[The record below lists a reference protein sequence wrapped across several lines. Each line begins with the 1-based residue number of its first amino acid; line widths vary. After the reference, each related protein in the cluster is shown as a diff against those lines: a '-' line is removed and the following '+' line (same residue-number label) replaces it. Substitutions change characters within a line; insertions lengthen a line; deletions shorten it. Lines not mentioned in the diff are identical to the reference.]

1 MKREILNREYKAR
14 KVERAIEELIGFYIE
29 KLSLKANVCKFVDN
43 EDECAREIKWD
54 ITLENKGDI
63 EKLKEIL
70 DIPYID
76 VEECG
81 NCLVVLLSW
90 KSDNADEQFNLE
102 RKIAKDIETI
112 LGQGVFEGYEDIK
125 ILKGKFYSGN
135 VENLIFK

>member
-14 KVERAIEELIGFYIE
+14 KVERAIEELIGFYLE
-29 KLSLKANVCKFVDN
+29 KLSLKASVYKFVNN

-63 EKLKEIL
+63 EKFKEIL
-70 DIPYID
+70 DIPYTD

-90 KSDNADEQFNLE
+90 KSDNAEEQFNLE
-102 RKIAKDIETI
+102 RKIVEDIENT
-112 LGQGVFEGYEDIK
+112 LGSGVFEGFEDIK

-135 VENLIFK
+135 VENLIFR